1 MKKQVQLLL
10 ETIEWVLIVQKDK
23 NFPKRKIMYLVSII
37 GFIEFVIMG
46 TILHLITGKT
56 WMYSVIGFSIIPAI
70 VSVFYIRKK
79 HKTVETQLLI
89 LSYHQFIPLTFIHC
103 ININYLH

>member
-1 MKKQVQLLL
+1 
-10 ETIEWVLIVQKDK
+10 
-23 NFPKRKIMYLVSII
+23 MYLVSII

-70 VSVFYIRKK
+70 VSVLYIRKK
-79 HKTVETQLLI
+79 HKTVEIELLVLAPSI
-89 LSYHQFIPLTFIHC
+89 QRHSFITLTSITS
-103 ININYLH
+103 INMYAVVEFND